1 MQKIT
6 KVRGNIGMRIA
17 ICDDFAP
24 FRDMMSQNVKNYDE
38 TIEVDVFEDGKY
50 LLENFEAGKYDI
62 ILLDYYMDEM
72 GGVQTSMEIR
82 KIDQRVIIIFATTE
96 GAVNMIAGDVFLKLE
111 KPISQDRFNRTMEAC
126 VQRLNEDEKYI
137 TFHSDGIKRIIKK
150 KNICFISNKGEVV
163 TERFRLGSDEKIDL
177 SDDADFFRT
186 KNGEQI
192 RIDKVERISWKTVEM
207 WSGDKIDICFKEWN
221 KLRKIR
227 NAGSLE
233 N

>member
-1 MQKIT
+1 
-6 KVRGNIGMRIA
+6 MRIA

-24 FRDMMSQNVKNYDE
+24 FRDMMSQNVKDYDE

-50 LLENFEAGKYDI
+50 LLENFVAGKYDI

-96 GAVNMIAGDVFLKLE
+96 GTVNMIAGDVFLKLE
-111 KPISQDRFNRTMEAC
+111 KPIPQDRFNRAMEAC

-137 TFHSDGIKRIIKK
+137 TFLSDGIKRIIKK
-150 KNICFISNKGEVV
+150 KNICFISDTGEVV
-163 TERFRLGSDEKIDL
+163 TEKIRLGADEEIDL
-177 SDDADFFRT
+177 SDDADFLKT
-186 KNGEQI
+186 KNGGKI

-207 WSGDKIDICFKEWN
+207 CCGNKIEIGFRECSE
-221 KLRKIR
+221 LRKLLH
-227 NAGSLE
+227 SE
-233 N
+233 K